1 MLKSTGRIALAGPIA
16 LAMAATAVS
25 ADAKTLKITVA
36 APAPAVVTYVKLT
49 KERFIPEVN
58 KRLAATGKDFKIRWV
73 EAYGSSLAKPYE
85 TMEAVEENIAQ
96 MGLLVKN
103 FEEAKLALDQYPV
116 MAPFTNESMAQIVEI
131 DAKLRKK
138 IPGMNAVYRKYG
150 LEFLVSGVTPNY
162 NLFTTFPVSSIDD
175 LKGRKIGVSG
185 VLGQYFR
192 GTDAVTV
199 NSAMIHS
206 FTSIRSGVFQGYP
219 ISIALAF
226 PFKTYEAAKFY
237 TQTDFGVGGSTAMT
251 INTVTWNKLP
261 GYAKEIFLELAA
273 DWPKWMVVADT
284 AKTKKFAGIM
294 KKKGVKFS
302 KLSAKERLRWVKAMP
317 NVAMEWAARQDKKGL
332 PGTPVMTSY
341 LAELRG
347 MKVNMLRDW
356 GKE

>member
-1 MLKSTGRIALAGPIA
+1 MSTPSGRIAIAGPIA
-16 LAMAATAVS
+16 LALAASVVS
-25 ADAKTLKITVA
+25 ADARTLKITVA

-58 KRLAATGKDFKIRWV
+58 KRIAATGKDFKIRWV

-116 MAPFTNESMAQIVEI
+116 MAPFTNETPEQIVEI
-131 DAKLRKK
+131 DANLRKK
-138 IPGMNAVYRKYG
+138 IPGMAEVYRKHG
-150 LEFLVSGVTPNY
+150 LEFLVSGVTPQY
-162 NLFTTFPVSSIDD
+162 DLFTTFPVKSIDD

-206 FTSIRSGVFQGYP
+206 FTSIRSGVYEGYP

-226 PFKTYEAAKFY
+226 PFKTYEAAKHY
-237 TQTDFGVGGSTAMT
+237 TKVNFGVGGSTCMT

-261 GYAKEIFLELAA
+261 RFVKDIFLDLAV
-273 DWPKWMVVADT
+273 DWPKWQVVADK
-284 AKTKKFAGIM
+284 AKTKKFIGIM

-302 KLSAKERLRWVKAMP
+302 TLSPKERLRWVNAMP

-332 PGTPVMTSY
+332 PGTEVMSSY
-341 LAELRG
+341 LAELRRLNV
-347 MKVNMLRDW
+347 KMLREWD
-356 GKE
+356 KE

>member
-1 MLKSTGRIALAGPIA
+1 MSA
-16 LAMAATAVS
+16 S

-36 APAPAVVTYVKLT
+36 APAPAVVTYVKLA

-58 KRLAATGKDFKIRWV
+58 KRIAATGKDFKIRWV

-103 FEEAKLALDQYPV
+103 FEEAKLSLDQYPV
-116 MAPFTNESMAQIVEI
+116 MAPFTNESMAQIVDI
-131 DAKLRKK
+131 DARLRDK
-138 IPGMNAVYRKYG
+138 IPGMNEVYRKHG

-162 NLFTTFPVSSIDD
+162 NLFTTFPVKSIDD

-237 TQTDFGVGGSTAMT
+237 TQTDFGVGGSTAMVV
-251 INTVTWNKLP
+251 NQVTWKKIP
-261 GYAKEIFLELAA
+261 DYAKKIMLDLAA

-302 KLSAKERLRWVKAMP
+302 KLSAKERMRWVKAMP
-317 NVAMEWAARQDKKGL
+317 NVAQEWAARQDKKGL
-332 PGTPVMTSY
+332 PGSDVMTSY

-356 GKE
+356 GK